1 MCLVSQL
8 RRDTIHVHA
17 NKPAESV
24 PYVDRAFV
32 HIDYTDYNFPTH
44 MSQQE

>member
-1 MCLVSQL
+1 M
-8 RRDTIHVHA
+8 HMA
-17 NKPAESV
+17 NTVLESV